1 MDRLSE
7 FVMMNWALFL
17 ALSVICVLLARSF
30 IMPARIKSIRPQE
43 TVSLMNHDEVLV
55 LDVRSNDEFQKGY
68 ILNSLHI
75 PLAMLESRLTEIGVY
90 KHNPVVICCRSGN
103 RSYQAGL
110 ILNKQGFVDVY
121 NLKGGILDWQHANL
135 PLTTKGSKPLLPKP
149 RAASIAGEQVGEL
162 LEKEG
167 KKTRLAV
174 TEAVEVDAETSVEN
188 RVIDDLPVES
198 EELIQENKKLNTVS

>member
-17 ALSVICVLLARSF
+17 ALFVISVLLARSF

-43 TVSLMNHDEVLV
+43 MVSLMNHEEALV

-75 PLAMLESRLTEIGVY
+75 PLPMLESRLTEIGAY
-90 KHNPVVICCRSGN
+90 KNNPVVICCRSGN

-110 ILNKQGFVDVY
+110 ILKKQGFVDVY

-135 PLTTKGSKPLLPKP
+135 PLTTKGSKPSLPKP
-149 RAASIAGEQVGEL
+149 LAVSAVGEL
-162 LEKEG
+162 VDKDG
-167 KKTRLAV
+167 KKSALDISK
-174 TEAVEVDAETSVEN
+174 VEEVNVENSVEN
-188 RVIDDLPVES
+188 RVIGDIPTEA